1 MIDSRFPTHDSRLMS
16 TTIRPLSIP
25 ALFGLAFLAGCQTTP
40 TRVPEP
46 PQPLQLVS
54 SSPLRIQDS
63 CEVEGA
69 VLVEYTVL
77 ESGETGNIEV
87 SDAPSCA
94 RDALTAWVSSHRYT
108 RQPEDTSTRFEW
120 ILVSGKRGS

>member
-1 MIDSRFPTHDSRLMS
+1 MS
-16 TTIRPLSIP
+16 TTPRHFAVP
-25 ALFGLAFLAGCQTTP
+25 ALVALAFLTGCQTTP
-40 TRVPEP
+40 TRFPEP
-46 PQPLQLVS
+46 PRPLELVS
-54 SSPLRIQDS
+54 SSPLHIQGT

-87 SDAPSCA
+87 TDAPSCA
-94 RDALTAWVSSHRYT
+94 RDALTAWVSSYRYT

>member
-1 MIDSRFPTHDSRLMS
+1 MS
-16 TTIRPLSIP
+16 TSFRPLAVVSLI
-25 ALFGLAFLAGCQTTP
+25 GLALLAGCETTP

-46 PQPLQLVS
+46 PRPLQLVS
-54 SSPLRIQDS
+54 SSPLHIQDA

-87 SDAPSCA
+87 SEAPDCA
-94 RDALTAWVSSHRYT
+94 RDALTAWVSSYRYT
-108 RQPEDTSTRFEW
+108 RQPEDISTRFEW